1 MHNRKGL
8 ARRELK
14 AEEAELLTRLSQVRK
29 ALSVLGESEADA
41 ALQRPQCRAD
51 LLREYLLDKPA
62 GVRVKDVPA
71 VLKAMGHTSFA
82 AHETS
87 NWLSP
92 SQFPPGKNYFM
103 RKNGIIT
110 LRPEFNHALRGDLK
124 SPVQDDLSPANQNG
138 NQQEL
143 QNGRRC
149 QNDEDD
155 AGSIHGVNEC
165 CNILVES
172 HLDGKR
178 C

>member
-1 MHNRKGL
+1 MHDRKGIVIRQL
-8 ARRELK
+8 RA
-14 AEEAELLTRLSQVRK
+14 AEAESLARLSQVRK
-29 ALSVLGESEADA
+29 ALSVLGEPEAEA
-41 ALQRPQCRAD
+41 ALKRPQCRAD

-71 VLKAMGHTSFA
+71 ILKAMGHTSFA
-82 AHETS
+82 AQETM

-92 SQFPPGKNYFM
+92 SQLPPGKNYFI
-103 RKNGIIT
+103 RKDGILT

-124 SPVQDDLSPANQNG
+124 SPVQDDLSPANQTG

-149 QNDEDD
+149 QNDEDG
-155 AGSIHGVNEC
+155 AGSIHGVNKC

>member
-1 MHNRKGL
+1 MHDLKGIVIRQL
-8 ARRELK
+8 RA
-14 AEEAELLTRLSQVRK
+14 AEAESLARLSQVRK
-29 ALSVLGESEADA
+29 ALSVLGEPEAEA
-41 ALQRPQCRAD
+41 VLKRPQCRAD

-71 VLKAMGHTSFA
+71 ILTAMGHTSFA
-82 AHETS
+82 AQES
-87 NWLSP
+87 MNWLSP
-92 SQFPPGKNYFM
+92 SQLPPGKNYFI
-103 RKNGIIT
+103 RKNGILT

-124 SPVQDDLSPANQNG
+124 SPVQDDLSPANQTG

-149 QNDEDD
+149 QNDEDG

-165 CNILVES
+165 CNILAEN